1 MRTDKYDRL
10 VWTILGLVVI
20 GLCALSVGCRSQQEW
35 QAAMWST
42 TIGGELGHGNED
54 RTGKRSWDSDYSALL
69 VSVQP
74 FAFQQMRMTAEMN
87 ARALT
92 EQRYAER
99 PPPPEPEPAPCGKP
113 K

>member
-1 MRTDKYDRL
+1 MKLHTML
-10 VWTILGLVVI
+10 LGALAVALFVI
-20 GLCALSVGCRSQQEW
+20 ATGCRSQQEW

-42 TIGGELGHGNED
+42 TIGGEIGHGNED
-54 RTGKRSWDSDYSALL
+54 RTGKRSWDSDYSALI

-74 FAFQQMRMTAEMN
+74 FAFQQMRMSAELN
-87 ARALT
+87 ARAII

-99 PPPPEPEPAPCGKP
+99 PPPPPEPEPAPCGKP